1 MATWPT
7 AETFTPTAIAPLKLA
22 RPFPGQRPA
31 SETTLTIRGA
41 TFGPPGRVHP
51 PCAAWADDAETR
63 RGRAVAVSTKTYC
76 PTALLP
82 YCPTALLPTVLRL
95 DAPGGVGL
103 DLSCLMLF
111 LPAVEAG
118 GKPTD

>member
-22 RPFPGQRPA
+22 RPCPGHRPD
-31 SETTLTIRGA
+31 SETTLTIRGPA
-41 TFGPPGRVHP
+41 FWPPGRVHP
-51 PCAAWADDAETR
+51 PCAALADDAETR

-82 YCPTALLPTVLRL
+82 YCPTALLPYCPTALLPYCPLSFDLTLQAVS
-95 DAPGGVGL
+95 GL
-103 DLSCLMLF
+103 TSAVSCF
-111 LPAVEAG
+111 
-118 GKPTD
+118 